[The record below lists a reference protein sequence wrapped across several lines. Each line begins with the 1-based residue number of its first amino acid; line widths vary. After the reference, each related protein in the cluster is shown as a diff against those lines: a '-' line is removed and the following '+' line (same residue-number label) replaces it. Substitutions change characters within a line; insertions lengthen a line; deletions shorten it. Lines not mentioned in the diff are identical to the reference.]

1 MTLAEMMEKTRTD
14 KEVGHPKEQMTIPP
28 IFQCPSRH
36 YEKSTTEVEKYQHLS
51 SISKRRIVLS
61 IIQYTGKTLV

>member
-14 KEVGHPKEQMTIPP
+14 KEVGHTKEQMTIPP

-36 YEKSTTEVEKYQHLS
+36 YEESTTEVEK
-51 SISKRRIVLS
+51 ISAFIFN
-61 IIQYTGKTLV
+61 I